1 MAHYTARFMKVVL
14 GENGRECEVCQRS
27 VEVEASN
34 KRHAAELAKAKF
46 CEAESVK
53 NWLLHADSVQVAD
66 AEFPSYHPR
75 SIDRDSP
82 TNEAKILSELAQ
94 CCRRNAD
101 YQQNPDVLDMLHDLE
116 QEFISESKDFG
127 AQRSCRLFAWNTT
140 LTSKGERRALCRATA
155 RFSRKD

>member
-14 GENGRECEVCQRS
+14 GENGREAEVCQRS
-27 VEVEASN
+27 VEVDASN

-53 NWLLHADSVQVAD
+53 NWLLHADRVHVTD

-82 TNEAKILSELAQ
+82 TNEAKVLSELAQ
-94 CCRRNAD
+94 CCRRIAD
-101 YQQNPDVLDMLHDLE
+101 YQQNTDVLDMLHDLE
-116 QEFISESKDFG
+116 QEFIQKAKILEHGD
-127 AQRSCRLFAWNTT
+127 
-140 LTSKGERRALCRATA
+140 RAAGLLGIPH
-155 RFSRKD
+155 

>member
-14 GENGRECEVCQRS
+14 GKNGRESEVCQRS

-34 KRHAAELAKAKF
+34 KRHAVEVAKAKF

-53 NWLLHADSVQVAD
+53 NWLLHADSVQVMD

-82 TNEAKILSELAQ
+82 TNEAKVLSELAQ
-94 CCRRNAD
+94 CCRRIAD

-116 QEFISESKDFG
+116 QEFIQKAKILEHRD
-127 AQRSCRLFAWNTT
+127 
-140 LTSKGERRALCRATA
+140 RATC
-155 RFSRKD
+155 FLGIPH

>member
-14 GENGRECEVCQRS
+14 GEDGRESEVCQRS

-46 CEAESVK
+46 FEAERVK
-53 NWLLHADSVQVAD
+53 NWLLHADHVQVTD

-75 SIDRDSP
+75 SIDWHSP

-94 CCRRNAD
+94 CCRRIAD
-101 YQQNPDVLDMLHDLE
+101 YQQNPDVLDMLHDVE
-116 QEFISESKDFG
+116 QEFIQKAKILEHRDSAACLLG
-127 AQRSCRLFAWNTT
+127 RPH
-140 LTSKGERRALCRATA
+140 
-155 RFSRKD
+155 